1 MAYEKAL
8 TAVAKFMDIL
18 LPDHSAEEEL
28 DKWIFCDENDRV
40 NQWRASAD
48 DDRVLWQNLGKFDEM
63 RAIATVAL
71 RIISIGTS
79 ESDVERVISMHKY
92 IARDGMTNISANVIL
107 ARLRLKCVEMSNIN
121 LRRMQ
126 RPEIDY

>member
-1 MAYEKAL
+1 
-8 TAVAKFMDIL
+8 
-18 LPDHSAEEEL
+18 
-28 DKWIFCDENDRV
+28 
-40 NQWRASAD
+40 
-48 DDRVLWQNLGKFDEM
+48 M

-79 ESDVERVISMHKY
+79 ESDVERVNSMHKY
-92 IARDGMTNISANVIL
+92 IARDRMTNISANVIL

-126 RPEIDY
+126 RRPEIDY

>member
-1 MAYEKAL
+1 MLEQTPLNLAICI
-8 TAVAKFMDIL
+8 V
-18 LPDHSAEEEL
+18 PSQ
-28 DKWIFCDENDRV
+28 FCDENERV

-79 ESDVERVISMHKY
+79 ESDVERVNSMHKY
-92 IARDGMTNISANVIL
+92 IARDRMTNISANVIL

-126 RPEIDY
+126 RPEID